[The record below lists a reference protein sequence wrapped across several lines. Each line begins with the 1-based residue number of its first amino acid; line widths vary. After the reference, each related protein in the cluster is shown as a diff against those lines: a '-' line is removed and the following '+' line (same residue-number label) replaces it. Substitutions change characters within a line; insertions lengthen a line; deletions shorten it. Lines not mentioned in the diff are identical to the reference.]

1 MRGHAE
7 LLLGRDNMDRDL
19 LIRRNNLEV
28 NKLAA
33 QSLRV
38 AMLFLVALWLFTT
51 TGYYECDQYICAM
64 VFVTSLMLLSI
75 PTILNLMHFEKQSM
89 KYFIILCIMSV
100 VMLLSIFISY
110 NFMVLLVMPLLI
122 ATMYCDR
129 SLIFATS
136 FIDCICL
143 FVTMLIRYY
152 FFKSSVIAVYG
163 SLTGGLVYGAF
174 LKMFLILVATL
185 FANYIVERNMVM
197 LNKTIEANA
206 DLFHNQEELIYAFA
220 EISESKSKVTGEH
233 IRRVAEY
240 MRILGKASGFTD
252 DYVKKLAV
260 ASMMHDIGKLMIPE
274 EILDKPAR
282 LTDEEY
288 AIMKNHVLYG
298 EALLAKCPGE
308 IMQIAKT
315 IALQHHEKWDGTG
328 YLGMKGNEIAYVS
341 RLMALC
347 DVFDALTSQRYYKEG
362 WSIEDTYKEIVRSK
376 GTHFDPDVVE
386 LFEKNYDEFQRVL
399 NAIPDKG
406 IY

>member
-1 MRGHAE
+1 
-7 LLLGRDNMDRDL
+7 MDRDL

-28 NKLAA
+28 NKLAS
-33 QSLRV
+33 QCLRI
-38 AMLFLVALWLFTT
+38 AMLFLIALWLFTT
-51 TGYYECDQYICAM
+51 TGYYDCDRYICTM
-64 VFVTSLMLLSI
+64 VFVTSLMVLSI
-75 PTILNLMHFEKQSM
+75 PSILNLIHFEKQSM
-89 KYFIILCIMSV
+89 KYIIILCIMSV
-100 VMLLSIFISY
+100 VVLLSIFLSY

-122 ATMYCDR
+122 ATLYCDK
-129 SLIFATS
+129 SLIVVTS

-143 FVTMLIRYY
+143 YAVMLIRYY
-152 FFKSSVIAVYG
+152 FFTSSVLDIYG
-163 SLTGGLVYGAF
+163 SLTGAMIYGAF
-174 LKMFLILVATL
+174 LKMALILVATL
-185 FANYIVERNMVM
+185 FTNYIVERNMVM

-206 DLFHNQEELIYAFA
+206 DLIHNQEELIFAFA

-252 DYVKKLAV
+252 DYVNKLAV

-308 IMQIAKT
+308 IMQIART
-315 IALQHHEKWDGTG
+315 IAMEHHEKWDGTG
-328 YLGMKGNEIAYVS
+328 YLGMKGNEISYIS

-362 WSIEDTYKEIVRSK
+362 WSLEDTYKEIVRSK

-386 LFEKNYDEFQRVL
+386 LFEQNYDEFKRVL
-399 NAIPDKG
+399 NALPDKE